1 MAAPGLQLPAIE
13 NAFCVLQIS
22 GNTLTG
28 NAIAGGVGSIGVD
41 HSDGEMSF
49 PFLGC
54 SLHQFCLWF
63 HSLCT
68 LQQIAMILIII
79 IVLTE

>member
-49 PFLGC
+49 PF
-54 SLHQFCLWF
+54 
-63 HSLCT
+63 
-68 LQQIAMILIII
+68 
-79 IVLTE
+79 

>member
-49 PFLGC
+49 PFW
-54 SLHQFCLWF
+54 STA
-63 HSLCT
+63 CT
-68 LQQIAMILIII
+68 TFVCGSIPRVPCNTLL
-79 IVLTE
+79 